1 MNLEEAIKKVNH
13 YWYTGM
19 DDYFTSVEIFELG
32 EMLEELKERRE
43 QEDKEDEE
51 RALEVERDDWER
63 EYDD

>member
-19 DDYFTSVEIFELG
+19 DGYFTDEEIFELG

-51 RALEVERDDWER
+51 RAGRGK
-63 EYDD
+63 